1 MKYIP
6 LVKKFTYFVLYNL
19 GEKREAA
26 ILHIPAH
33 LAQNSCTI
41 NHVDHTERLLYNICI
56 VSTKKYVRK
65 EQMKTTL
72 DLPVN
77 LLEEAMRVGKCGT
90 KTATIIRAL
99 EQMVRSVKLSRL
111 RAMRGTMPDFS
122 LDLDALRAR
131 T

>member
-1 MKYIP
+1 
-6 LVKKFTYFVLYNL
+6 
-19 GEKREAA
+19 
-26 ILHIPAH
+26 
-33 LAQNSCTI
+33 
-41 NHVDHTERLLYNICI
+41 
-56 VSTKKYVRK
+56 
-65 EQMKTTL
+65 MKTTL
-72 DLPVN
+72 DLPAN
-77 LLEEAMRVGKCGT
+77 LLEEAMKVGVCGT

>member
-1 MKYIP
+1 
-6 LVKKFTYFVLYNL
+6 
-19 GEKREAA
+19 
-26 ILHIPAH
+26 
-33 LAQNSCTI
+33 
-41 NHVDHTERLLYNICI
+41 
-56 VSTKKYVRK
+56 
-65 EQMKTTL
+65 MKTTL

-90 KTATIIRAL
+90 KTATIMRAL